1 MRTSVGF
8 RSESCRFVYRGDG
21 YEIAE
26 FESAVDLA
34 AMVAVETEIDGLVS
48 INPRDPRRVFDDL
61 A

>member
-1 MRTSVGF
+1 VGF
-8 RSESCRFVYRGDG
+8 RGESCCFVYRGDG

-48 INPRDPRRVFDDL
+48 INPRDPRRAFDDVT
-61 A
+61 